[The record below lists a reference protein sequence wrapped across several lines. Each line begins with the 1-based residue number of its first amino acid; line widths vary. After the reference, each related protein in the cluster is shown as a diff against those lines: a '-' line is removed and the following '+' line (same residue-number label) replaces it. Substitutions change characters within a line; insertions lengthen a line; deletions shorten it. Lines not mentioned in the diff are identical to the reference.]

1 MNEEAVQGIAEQVEQ
16 EAAELG
22 MVVKPDWKSVT
33 RRDRPPENHSPKA
46 RPADWSGGRLFTEEE
61 AHRPWARFPSERNL
75 TSHAER
81 TDLVIHIAKVNF
93 SAASLAWPISSCYS
107 QPITKAMAF
116 QIYSTSGATE
126 LASG

>member
-1 MNEEAVQGIAEQVEQ
+1 MPN
-16 EAAELG
+16 AA
-22 MVVKPDWKSVT
+22 PRKSVT

-107 QPITKAMAF
+107 QPINEGYGVSNLLD
-116 QIYSTSGATE
+116 IRSDGAGVGMN
-126 LASG
+126 S